1 MKRATT
7 VVSGALLLALV
18 AALPSCSEDGPGAG
32 EARLEVDGTAI
43 VTSDGDQE
51 EVTGGRTVSFGD
63 RVEITGGTAHL
74 EMPGALRLELR
85 AATGD
90 ADNTV
95 LTVEEAPVLESGDV
109 LAQAEGKAAVEA
121 AGTKVTLEDAGA
133 QVSRFLGMSVATYE
147 GSVTLDS
154 AGQVRTVPAL
164 RQMQVSTL
172 GRPPQSVRPLE
183 YDGGDPWDRRFLGAS
198 IDLGERLQRLADSYT
213 SSLRRGEGR
222 TVGFYQLVLPALD
235 DEPAFTAELLGTGR
249 PPGEILVGAA
259 ITSLGVRD
267 TFATR
272 WDKVFRFRDEGAAW
286 GLVAL
291 DQGVSGSPLLGSVEQ
306 ALGASPFE
314 FAQQSGPRTTTP
326 TTAPST
332 GPGPTTTTTSPTSP
346 PTTEPPPPEPPPEEP
361 GVLDPV
367 LQPVGDLLDGL
378 LGGDGDP

>member
-7 VVSGALLLALV
+7 AVGGALLFALV
-18 AALPSCSEDGPGAG
+18 AALPSCSNAGPGAD
-32 EARLEVDGTAI
+32 EARLEVDGTA
-43 VTSDGDQE
+43 VVVSDGEQE
-51 EVTGGRTVSFGD
+51 EVTGSRTVHFGD
-63 RVEITGGTAHL
+63 RIEVTDGIARL

-90 ADNTV
+90 ANNTI
-95 LTVEEAPVLESGDV
+95 LTVDAAPVLESGDV
-109 LAQAEGKAAVEA
+109 LAQAEGTATVEA

-147 GSVTLDS
+147 GSVMLDS
-154 AGQVRTVPAL
+154 AGQVRAVPAL

-183 YDGGDPWDRRFLGAS
+183 YDGGDPWDRRFLGAA
-198 IDLGERLQRLADSYT
+198 IELGERLQRLADSYT

-235 DEPAFTAELLGTGR
+235 DEPEFTPELLGTSR
-249 PPGEILVGAA
+249 PPGEVLVGAA
-259 ITSLGVRD
+259 ITSLGVRSA
-267 TFATR
+267 FAER
-272 WDKVFRFRDEGAAW
+272 WRAVFRFRDEGAAW

-314 FAQQSGPRTTTP
+314 FAQQSGPRATTP
-326 TTAPST
+326 TTAPSG
-332 GPGPTTTTTSPTSP
+332 GPNPTTTTTAPAP
-346 PTTEPPPPEPPPEEP
+346 RPTTPTTQPEPPPEDP
-361 GVLDPV
+361 GILGPI
-367 LQPVGDLLDGL
+367 LLPVGDLLDGL
-378 LGGDGDP
+378 LGGD